1 MRKIVAHVIVVLGV
15 GIGGATHGVAAT
27 AATPP
32 AAQATVPVQAAPAKS
47 VYQQLVDRAEAGDK
61 TVDFD
66 QMRKAYLTEGIDKR
80 VWQQRPHIESL
91 REDMIFAEK
100 TKNMDKLRVAAQ
112 SLLAIRYTDM
122 LAHKFLAQA
131 CAFQGQKVCEEHYEF
146 TQMGLLQSMIKTGD
160 GKTCGTAWTVVS
172 ADEEYFF
179 LSMLRLRL
187 IRHEYI
193 SMDGHR
199 CDEMRVADTTGG
211 ERNYYFNVDAVL
223 PEERA
228 AYNLQ

>member
-1 MRKIVAHVIVVLGV
+1 MRNIIAYLIVVFGV
-15 GIGGATHGVAAT
+15 GLSGAGHCVAAT
-27 AATPP
+27 VAVLPTGQGNPTIQTTPG
-32 AAQATVPVQAAPAKS
+32 KS
-47 VYQQLVDRAEAGDK
+47 LYQQLVDRAEAGDK

-66 QMRKAYLTEGIDKR
+66 QLRKAYLTEGVDKR

-100 TKNMDKLRVAAQ
+100 TKNMNSLRLAAQ
-112 SLLAIRYTDM
+112 SLLAIKYTDM
-122 LAHKFLAQA
+122 LAHKFMAQA
-131 CAFQGQKVCEEHYEF
+131 CAFQGQKACEDHYEF
-146 TQMGLLQSMIKTGD
+146 TQMGLLQSMLKTGD
-160 GKTCGTAWTVVS
+160 GKTCGSAWKVVS
-172 ADEEYFF
+172 ADEEYFI

-187 IRHEYI
+187 IRHEFI

-199 CDEMRVADTTGG
+199 CDEMRVADKTGG